1 MIIDELEREKIEL
14 NSRLSLRMQDT
25 LDHSRETG
33 NFPRRRMF
41 LRGFLFLRKKT
52 FLKQRVRYG
61 EVGVWARV
69 TISTRS
75 QSRSFPHISR

>member
-1 MIIDELEREKIEL
+1 MKNKI
-14 NSRLSLRMQDT
+14 SQADV
-25 LDHSRETG
+25 
-33 NFPRRRMF
+33 
-41 LRGFLFLRKKT
+41 GFCVGFRCLRKET